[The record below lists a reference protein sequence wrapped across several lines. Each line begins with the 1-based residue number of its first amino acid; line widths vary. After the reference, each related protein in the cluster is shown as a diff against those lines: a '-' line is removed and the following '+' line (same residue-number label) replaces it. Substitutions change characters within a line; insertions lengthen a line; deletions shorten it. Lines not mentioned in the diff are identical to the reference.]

1 MSLPPFI
8 YLFIFTVVPLL
19 TQYHIIFFL
28 LRDTHNNLT
37 VCWVA
42 QTHSPKPV
50 VHSSVLPARRCFN
63 LRKKKKKCLGLEP
76 KRTKFS
82 CNKIEASCVFHA
94 QKFSKFPLRESAA
107 EECALSSPDMC
118 CSCEP
123 PQILPQLHQTDF
135 FFILWR
141 ESELQSRLQQ
151 QQQHWA
157 GCNNAEQTQTT
168 CPRQCTAQAKCYLGY
183 ACDIDNKTVLLS
195 SPVNR
200 FNVSECFS
208 LWLQTFFHLMHMY
221 LQPLPVSLKHWDSW
235 VAVPPQWCLDCLI
248 WPDG

>member
-1 MSLPPFI
+1 MHRNSLSFH
-8 YLFIFTVVPLL
+8 YVKVQRRNVLCLLL
-19 TQYHIIFFL
+19 TCAAAANRRRFFPNSTRLIFF
-28 LRDTHNNLT
+28 
-37 VCWVA
+37 
-42 QTHSPKPV
+42 
-50 VHSSVLPARRCFN
+50 F
-63 LRKKKKKCLGLEP
+63 
-76 KRTKFS
+76 
-82 CNKIEASCVFHA
+82 
-94 QKFSKFPLRESAA
+94 
-107 EECALSSPDMC
+107 
-118 CSCEP
+118 
-123 PQILPQLHQTDF
+123 F

-200 FNVSECFS
+200 FNGSECFS

-221 LQPLPVSLKHWDSW
+221 LQPLPVSLKH
-235 VAVPPQWCLDCLI
+235 
-248 WPDG
+248 